1 MKHFDYDW
9 DLEPGWIKLDPELNI
24 DKLGWKHGDYFKV
37 SNVDGQPM
45 LVKVDPLV
53 AFMRDAAEELAKPKA
68 TYQFAI
74 YSADPEFLDVA
85 RYITEKKFKYEPH
98 LNRTRFWIEEGPEL
112 VMFLLTWGQVCPRV
126 HDDEDLVLGTRHG

>member
-9 DLEPGWIKLDPELNI
+9 DLEPNYIKFDPELNI
-24 DKLGWKHGDYFKV
+24 DRLGWQHGDYFKV
-37 SNVDGQPM
+37 SNVNGQAM
-45 LVKVDPLV
+45 LIKVDPLV
-53 AFMRDAAEELAKPKA
+53 AFIRDGAEEIAKPTK

-74 YSADPEFLDVA
+74 YSTDSEFLDVA

-98 LNRTRFWIEEGPEL
+98 LNRTRFWIEDGPEL
-112 VMFLLTWGQVCPRV
+112 LMFLLTWGHVCRRV